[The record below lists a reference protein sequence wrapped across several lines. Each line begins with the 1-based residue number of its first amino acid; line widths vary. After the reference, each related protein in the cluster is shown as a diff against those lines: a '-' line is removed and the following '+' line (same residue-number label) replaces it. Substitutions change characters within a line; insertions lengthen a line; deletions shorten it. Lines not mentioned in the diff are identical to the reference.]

1 MRLPFQKSLCWMI
14 VLGTLSAVA
23 AVAKREPCIRAEAM
37 QAGTQTDHLK
47 TWHSVYK
54 FYKQFSHCDDGSIA
68 EGVSDAVAKLL
79 ANRWDSFDEFAK
91 LASND
96 KGFENFVLRHVDE
109 TIDWSHDAPKIR
121 QSPRSHCPSK
131 STRLCKALV
140 VKTTPLSK

>member
-68 EGVSDAVAKLL
+68 EGVSDAMAKLL

-121 QSPRSHCPSK
+121 QSARSHCPSK